1 MSRLLIDQLVQPHLL
16 ELRPYATA
24 RHEFGGKAEVFLDA
38 NENPFPENAYNRY
51 PDPLQISIRNKL
63 AKIKNLRPEQVFTG
77 QGSDEAIDLL
87 CRLVGRPGK
96 DEVVVCPP
104 TYGVYAISAG
114 IQNLRVKEI
123 PLTAGFQP
131 DVEAI
136 LRSATANSKLLF
148 VCSPNNP
155 TGNLIENGCL
165 EALLNAFPG
174 LVVVDEAY
182 IDFAGPGASVA
193 PLLACYPKLVV
204 LQTLSKAWG
213 QAGIRLGMAFAHP
226 RIVELLQRIK
236 APYNLATPSQQLA
249 LKALNAA
256 ERFAE
261 QTRQLVDERNRLAE
275 ALQKL
280 PQVKGVFPSQ
290 ANFLLV
296 RFVNAEST
304 YQKLLANG
312 IIVRDRSRVPQLE
325 ACLRITVGTPQE
337 NNRLLATLQ
346 SES

>member
-16 ELRPYATA
+16 ELQPYATA
-24 RHEFGGKAEVFLDA
+24 RHEFGGQAEVFLDA
-38 NENPFPENAYNRY
+38 NENPFPENAFNRY
-51 PDPLQISIRNKL
+51 PDPLQVTLRNKL
-63 AKIKNLRPEQVFTG
+63 AEIKNLKPEQVFTG

-96 DEVVVCPP
+96 DEVLLCPP
-104 TYGVYAISAG
+104 TYGVYAISAA

-123 PLTAGFQP
+123 TLIDGFQP
-131 DVEAI
+131 NVEAI
-136 LRSATANSKLLF
+136 LKTASASSKLLF
-148 VCSPNNP
+148 LCSPNNP
-155 TGNLIENGCL
+155 TGNLVENGRL

-182 IDFAGPGASVA
+182 IDFAGPEASVA
-193 PLLACYPKLVV
+193 PLLDRYPKLVV

-213 QAGIRLGMAFAHP
+213 QAGLRLGMAFAHP

-249 LKALNAA
+249 LDALNAA
-256 ERFAE
+256 DRFAE
-261 QTRQLVDERNRLAE
+261 QTRQLLNERNRLAE
-275 ALQKL
+275 VLQSL
-280 PQVKGVFPSQ
+280 PQVEQVFPSQ

-296 RFVNAEST
+296 RFADANGT
-304 YQKLLANG
+304 YQKLLSNG
-312 IIVRDRSRVPQLE
+312 IIVRNRSRVAQLE
-325 ACLRITVGTPQE
+325 GCLRFTVGTPEE

-346 SES
+346 SLS

>member
-16 ELRPYATA
+16 ELQPYATA
-24 RHEFGGKAEVFLDA
+24 RHEFGGQAEVFLDA
-38 NENPFPENAYNRY
+38 NENPFPENAFNRY
-51 PDPLQISIRNKL
+51 PDPLQVTLRNKL
-63 AKIKNLRPEQVFTG
+63 AEIKNLKPEQVFTG

-96 DEVVVCPP
+96 DEVLLCPP
-104 TYGVYAISAG
+104 TYGVYAISAA

-123 PLTAGFQP
+123 TLIDGFQP
-131 DVEAI
+131 NVEAI
-136 LRSATANSKLLF
+136 LKTASASSKLLF
-148 VCSPNNP
+148 LCSPNNP
-155 TGNLIENGCL
+155 TGNLVENGRL

-182 IDFAGPGASVA
+182 IDFAGPEASVA
-193 PLLACYPKLVV
+193 PLLDRYPKLVV

-213 QAGIRLGMAFAHP
+213 QAGLRLGMAFAHP

-249 LKALNAA
+249 LDALNAA
-256 ERFAE
+256 DRFAE
-261 QTRQLVDERNRLAE
+261 QTRQLLNERNRLAE
-275 ALQKL
+275 VLQSL
-280 PQVKGVFPSQ
+280 PQVEQVFPSQ

-296 RFVNAEST
+296 RFADANGT
-304 YQKLLANG
+304 YQKLLSNG

-325 ACLRITVGTPQE
+325 GCLRMTIGTPEE

-346 SES
+346 SLS

>member
-1 MSRLLIDQLVQPHLL
+1 MSRVLIDQLVQPHLL
-16 ELRPYATA
+16 ELQPYATA
-24 RHEFGGKAEVFLDA
+24 RHEFGGQAEVFLDA

-51 PDPLQISIRNKL
+51 PDPMQLSLRNKL
-63 AKIKNLRPEQVFTG
+63 AEIKNLRIEQVFTG

-96 DEVVVCPP
+96 DEVIVCPP
-104 TYGVYAISAG
+104 TYGVYAIAGG

-123 PLTAGFQP
+123 PLIAGFQP

-136 LRSATANSKLLF
+136 LRSATATSKLLF

-155 TGNLIENGCL
+155 TGNQVEKGRL

-193 PLLACYPKLVV
+193 PLLARYPKLVV

-213 QAGIRLGMAFAHP
+213 QAGLRLGMAFAHP

-236 APYNLATPSQQLA
+236 APYNLATPSQHLA
-249 LKALNAA
+249 LEALHAA

-261 QTRQLVDERNRLAE
+261 QTRLLVDERNRLAE
-275 ALQKL
+275 ALQNL
-280 PQVKGVFPSQ
+280 PQVKHVYPSQ

-296 RFVNAEST
+296 RFADAEST
-304 YQKLLANG
+304 YQKLLSNG
-312 IIVRDRSRVPQLE
+312 IIVRDRSRVPQLNG
-325 ACLRITVGTPQE
+325 CLRITVGTPQE

>member
-16 ELRPYATA
+16 ELQPYATA
-24 RHEFGGKAEVFLDA
+24 RHEFGGQAEVFLDA
-38 NENPFPENAYNRY
+38 NENPFPENAFNRY
-51 PDPLQISIRNKL
+51 PDPLQVTLRNKL
-63 AKIKNLRPEQVFTG
+63 AELKNLRPEQVFTG

-96 DEVVVCPP
+96 DEVLLCPP
-104 TYGVYAISAG
+104 TYGVYAISAA

-123 PLTAGFQP
+123 TLIDGFQP
-131 DVEAI
+131 NVEAI
-136 LRSATANSKLLF
+136 LKTASASSKLLF
-148 VCSPNNP
+148 LCSPNNP
-155 TGNLIENGCL
+155 TGNLVENGRL

-182 IDFAGPGASVA
+182 IDFAGPEASVA
-193 PLLACYPKLVV
+193 PLLDRYPKLVV

-213 QAGIRLGMAFAHP
+213 QAGLRLGMAFAHP

-249 LKALNAA
+249 LDALNAA
-256 ERFAE
+256 DRFAE
-261 QTRQLVDERNRLAE
+261 QTRQLLNERNRLAE
-275 ALQKL
+275 VLQSL
-280 PQVKGVFPSQ
+280 PQVEQVFPSQ

-296 RFVNAEST
+296 RFADANGT
-304 YQKLLANG
+304 YQKLLSNG

-325 ACLRITVGTPQE
+325 GCLRMTVGTPEE

-346 SES
+346 SLS